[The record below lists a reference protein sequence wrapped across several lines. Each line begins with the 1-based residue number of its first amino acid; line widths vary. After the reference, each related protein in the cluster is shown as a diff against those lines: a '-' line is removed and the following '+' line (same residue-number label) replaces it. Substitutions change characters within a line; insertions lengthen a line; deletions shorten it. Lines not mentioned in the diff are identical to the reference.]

1 MTDYKIHSSTSI
13 SELQNMIKTD
23 LAIGWGLYGNPIIS
37 YEYDS
42 NAHAYVHMYY
52 QAMVKG

>member
-1 MTDYKIHSSTSI
+1 MVADKFHSSTSI
-13 SELQNMIKTD
+13 NDLQNKVKTD
-23 LAIGWGLYGNPIIS
+23 MAVRWGLYGNPIIS

-42 NAHAYVHMYY
+42 NAHAYVHMYC